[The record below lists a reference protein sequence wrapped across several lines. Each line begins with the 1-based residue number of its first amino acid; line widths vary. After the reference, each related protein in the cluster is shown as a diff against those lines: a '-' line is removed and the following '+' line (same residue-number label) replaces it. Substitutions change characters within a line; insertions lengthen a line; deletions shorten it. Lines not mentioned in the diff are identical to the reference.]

1 MEKISNHISYKEAIK
16 SNTAT
21 RLGINNIPN
30 DYQITNMVGVAVNV
44 FEPLREYVGGPIKI
58 NSFFRCE
65 DLNRA
70 IGGSSRSQH
79 CEGRAIDLDDTFGH
93 KTNAEMFHYIKEN
106 LNFDQLIWEFGN
118 DKNPDWVHVSYVSK
132 EENRGRVLQAEII
145 NGKTTYKII

>member
-1 MEKISNHISYKEAIK
+1 MEKISKHISFKEGIK

-21 RLGINNIPN
+21 RLGINNTPD
-30 DYQITNMVGVAVNV
+30 DYQVSNMVNIAINL
-44 FEPLREYVGGPIKI
+44 FEPLREFVGGPIKI

-93 KTNAEMFHYIKEN
+93 KTNAEMFHYIKNN
-106 LNFDQLIWEFGN
+106 LDFDQLIWEFGDDN
-118 DKNPDWVHVSYVSK
+118 NPDWVHVSFISFD
-132 EENRGRVLQAEII
+132 ENRKRIMRAERV
-145 NGKTTYKII
+145 NGKTTYRYI

>member
-70 IGGSSRSQH
+70 IGGSARSQH

>member
-1 MEKISNHISYKEAIK
+1 MEKISKHISFKEAIK

-21 RLGINNIPN
+21 RLGINNTPD
-30 DYQITNMVGVAVNV
+30 DYQVSNMVNIAINL
-44 FEPLREYVGGPIKI
+44 FEPLREFVGGPIKI

-93 KTNAEMFHYIKEN
+93 KTNSEMFHYIKDN
-106 LNFDQLIWEFGN
+106 LDFDQLIWEFGDDN
-118 DKNPDWVHVSYVSK
+118 NPNWVHVSFVSK
-132 EENRGRVLQAEII
+132 EENRGRCLKAYKE
-145 NGKTTYKII
+145 NGKSKYIVI